1 MLYFAYGSNMSTCRI
16 RQRVPSAQPL
26 SMGVLDGHRLAFHK
40 AGRDGSAKCDAVVS
54 RAPGACLYGVV
65 FRIDPAHRVRLDA
78 AEGLG
83 NGYRRKTVTLRL
95 ANGTRTTAFT
105 YCATHIDA
113 SLRPYPWYK
122 EHVLRGARE
131 HRLPA
136 PHIAMIAGVPT
147 VEDRDPARQ
156 ALESAVY
163 RRPAPP
169 NQRPSRG

>member
-1 MLYFAYGSNMSTCRI
+1 MLYFAYGSNMSTRRI

-26 SMGVLDGHRLAFHK
+26 SVGVLDGHRLAFHK

-54 RAPGACLYGVV
+54 EDAGACLYGVV
-65 FRIDPAHRVRLDA
+65 YRIDPAHRVHLDA

-83 NGYRRKTVTLRL
+83 KGYQCKTVTLRL
-95 ANGTRTTAFT
+95 ADGTRATAFT

-131 HRLPA
+131 HRLPG
-136 PHIAMIAGVPT
+136 PHIALIAGIPT
-147 VEDRDPARQ
+147 VEDRDAARQ
-156 ALESAVY
+156 AQESAVY
-163 RRPAPP
+163 HEPRPPRRG
-169 NQRPSRG
+169 RGRE